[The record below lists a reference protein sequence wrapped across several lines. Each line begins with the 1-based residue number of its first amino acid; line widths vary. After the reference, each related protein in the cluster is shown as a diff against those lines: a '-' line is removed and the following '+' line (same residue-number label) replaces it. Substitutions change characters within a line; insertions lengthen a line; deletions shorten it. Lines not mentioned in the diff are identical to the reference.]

1 MHGIRSRLLSNV
13 KALFSIW
20 VLSILRGVMLM
31 CSMSTGRKDLIP
43 LIGKAMPEM
52 AKECIS
58 LWTSLILFEVD
69 FALDNLSTHDNLLA
83 HAQGMENYLI
93 KNNVLNTA
101 QRWLIGDTQRSYKAS
116 FRVVLGM
123 VYTMIIVIGVGTFI
137 HAVLLAG
144 LISVRRIEK

>member
-1 MHGIRSRLLSNV
+1 
-13 KALFSIW
+13 
-20 VLSILRGVMLM
+20 
-31 CSMSTGRKDLIP
+31 
-43 LIGKAMPEM
+43 MPEM